1 MRGSGLVLA
10 AAAACVCAC
19 AEDMPV
25 ASARARPVVPDV
37 SEWVAG
43 PQDWSDL
50 AIPGD
55 GARPDGDSTWADTLR
70 LGAEPERAAHAD
82 ASLQSPAFACCA
94 VPKPGSTCQ
103 LRFSLFTELHD
114 GERLRLSLS
123 TEVGPPDAR
132 VTRVVDGWVA
142 SSATSRTYSLTV
154 SPCGSAVRARFS
166 WDAGE
171 DQAAVTSRAY
181 LTSVEARCLPAG
193 RTNFGP
199 GVTGTLVDA
208 SGRELPREPSSRV
221 LH

>member
-1 MRGSGLVLA
+1 VLPDL
-10 AAAACVCAC
+10 
-19 AEDMPV
+19 AEW
-25 ASARARPVVPDV
+25 S
-37 SEWVAG
+37 AG
-43 PQDWSDL
+43 PQDGSDL

-55 GARPDGDSTWADTLR
+55 GARSDGDTTWADTLR
-70 LGAEPERAAHAD
+70 LGAEPARVAHPD

-94 VPKPGSTCQ
+94 LPKPGSACQ
-103 LRFSLFTELHD
+103 LRFSLFTELND

-154 SPCGSAVRARFS
+154 SPCGSAVRARFD
-166 WDAGE
+166 WDAG
-171 DQAAVTSRAY
+171 DDPGSVVSRAY

-199 GVTGTLVDA
+199 GVTGTLMDA
-208 SGRELPREPSSRV
+208 SGRELPREPSSHV